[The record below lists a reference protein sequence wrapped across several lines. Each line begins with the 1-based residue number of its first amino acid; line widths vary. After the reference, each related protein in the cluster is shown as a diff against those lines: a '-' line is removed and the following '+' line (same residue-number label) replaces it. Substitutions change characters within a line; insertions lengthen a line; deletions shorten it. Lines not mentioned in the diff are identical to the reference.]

1 MKDEFINLVTCDPGD
16 AAAGFVHIFCPL
28 PIKYFCRRWMAS
40 PAHGPHT
47 QTRSGN
53 LPTEPLSS
61 SGDGRHY
68 KNPAHAHSR
77 TIEDSRFRALTSGR
91 AIFQFP
97 FACTCMLA
105 GLNLNRQN
113 NSFTFCINSSQIQFN
128 PFLTVIKMPNCPKCQ
143 KPVYFGK
150 FIVRF
155 WPAILIFIERKGGR
169 CF

>member
-53 LPTEPLSS
+53 LPTEPSSS

-91 AIFQFP
+91 AIFQFSV
-97 FACTCMLA
+97 ACTCWLFE
-105 GLNLNRQN
+105 LD
-113 NSFTFCINSSQIQFN
+113 
-128 PFLTVIKMPNCPKCQ
+128 
-143 KPVYFGK
+143 
-150 FIVRF
+150 
-155 WPAILIFIERKGGR
+155 
-169 CF
+169 